1 MILGIEE
8 RFITFIAYIK
18 CMYSQTFSVPHA
30 VKQIIS
36 SNTLFF
42 QALSSGIANY
52 TALAQKIKPQVGK
65 LTKSEVNINTL
76 VVAIKR
82 FADSLDE
89 IDYEYHPVFDG
100 VRMTLTGSII
110 DIDFHETDEVYRV
123 LDEIFEL
130 GSGYNM
136 FRSNKQI
143 RLFAEDIEEIRSKFK
158 SSNEGATGEIKDG
171 LSKITITVQS
181 DKENTYEVL
190 SIVFSILHN
199 NRIPLYN
206 AFFSQNEIIL
216 ILSMN
221 DAAKAFEVIREKLYS
236 PE

>member
-1 MILGIEE
+1 
-8 RFITFIAYIK
+8 
-18 CMYSQTFSVPHA
+18 MYSQNFSVPHA
-30 VKQIIS
+30 VKQIIG

-42 QALSSGIANY
+42 QALSTGIANY
-52 TALAQKIKPQVGK
+52 TALAQKIKPEVEK

-82 FADSLDE
+82 FADSLHE
-89 IDYEYHPVFDG
+89 INYEYHPVFDG
-100 VRMTLTGSII
+100 VRMNLTGSII
-110 DIDFHETDEVYRV
+110 DIDFHESNEIYQV

-136 FRSNKQI
+136 FRTNRQI
-143 RLFAEDIEEIRSKFK
+143 RLFAEDIDEIRSMFK
-158 SSNEGATGEIKDG
+158 SSHKGATGEIKDG

-181 DKENTYEVL
+181 DKQNTYEVL

-216 ILSMN
+216 ILSVK
-221 DAAKAFEVIREKLYS
+221 DAGKAYEVIREKLNS
-236 PE
+236 HA

>member
-1 MILGIEE
+1 
-8 RFITFIAYIK
+8 
-18 CMYSQTFSVPHA
+18 MYSQTFSVPHA
-30 VKQIIS
+30 VREVIG

-42 QALSSGIANY
+42 QALNTGIANY
-52 TALAQKIKPQVGK
+52 TALAQKIKPEVEK
-65 LTKSEVNINTL
+65 LTKSEVNVNTL

-82 FADSLDE
+82 FADSLDGN
-89 IDYEYHPVFDG
+89 DYEFHPIFDG

-110 DIDFHETDEVYRV
+110 DIDFHETDNVYQV

-136 FRSNKQI
+136 FRTNKQI
-143 RLFAEDIEEIRSKFK
+143 RLFAEDMDEIRSMFK
-158 SSNEGATGEIKDG
+158 SSRKGATSEIKDG

-190 SIVFSILHN
+190 SIVLSILHN

-206 AFFSQNEIIL
+206 AFFTQNEIVL
-216 ILSMN
+216 ILGMD
-221 DAAKAFEVIREKLYS
+221 DAAKAYEIIREKLYS
-236 PE
+236 HD

>member
-1 MILGIEE
+1 
-8 RFITFIAYIK
+8 
-18 CMYSQTFSVPHA
+18 MYSQTFSVPHA

-52 TALAQKIKPQVGK
+52 TALAQKIKPQVEK

-82 FADSLDE
+82 FADSLNE
-89 IDYEYHPVFDG
+89 NDYKYHPVFDG

-110 DIDFHETDEVYRV
+110 DIDFNETDEVYRV

-143 RLFAEDIEEIRSKFK
+143 RLFAEDIEEIRSMFK

-221 DAAKAFEVIREKLYS
+221 DAAKAFEVIREKLHS
-236 PE
+236 PD